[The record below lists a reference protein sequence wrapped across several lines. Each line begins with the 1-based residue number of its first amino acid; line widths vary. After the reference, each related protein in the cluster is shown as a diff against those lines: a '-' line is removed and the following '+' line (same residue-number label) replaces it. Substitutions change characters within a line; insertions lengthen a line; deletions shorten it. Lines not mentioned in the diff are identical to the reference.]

1 MAIGSAQGGGVST
14 GSGLRR
20 ALLGAAATVTVAI
33 VLVAVAALVFS
44 GVTLAGDSTA
54 LARVTVQPLGGTI
67 EHVQAFG
74 PDGQRVPLATDGGRL
89 TPLKRLTPGEPVSV

>member
-54 LARVTVQPLGGTI
+54 LARVTVPGGPPDPLGLT
-67 EHVQAFG
+67 AS
-74 PDGQRVPLATDGGRL
+74 PGRSCA
-89 TPLKRLTPGEPVSV
+89 RRWS